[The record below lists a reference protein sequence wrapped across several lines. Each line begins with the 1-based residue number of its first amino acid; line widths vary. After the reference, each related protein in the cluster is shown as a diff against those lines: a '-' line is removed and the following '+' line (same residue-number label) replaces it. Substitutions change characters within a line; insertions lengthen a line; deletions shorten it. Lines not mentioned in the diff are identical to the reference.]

1 MSTERE
7 LFEEYL
13 GLNALLC
20 QWSDEQ
26 GRYVGEKGN
35 YFSDMFDCWQARAA
49 KVQVVTERMKLAG
62 AMALTG
68 WSASE
73 ICESQMGFQYLE
85 DAETV
90 FKAMLNK
97 EGA

>member
-1 MSTERE
+1 MNERE

-26 GRYVGEKGN
+26 ERYVGEKGN

-49 KVQVVTERMKLAG
+49 KVPEKL
-62 AMALTG
+62 
-68 WSASE
+68 E
-73 ICESQMGFQYLE
+73 VE
-85 DAETV
+85 DARERPDN
-90 FKAMLNK
+90 FARGWNACIDAMLNK